1 MLARIRIEMR
11 QVGLRQEASC
21 FGYTIKECGGACI
34 NEENKEKYNNRV
46 KKIIANNS
54 FKTKSMIII
63 DQGRAVDERSAV
75 WVDQGLIKGF
85 TYFNLNFQITNI
97 DVLANLI
104 TPLEHNKDAQHIIQ
118 SYVRR
123 NKRIKVI
130 SLED

>member
-1 MLARIRIEMR
+1 
-11 QVGLRQEASC
+11 
-21 FGYTIKECGGACI
+21 
-34 NEENKEKYNNRV
+34 
-46 KKIIANNS
+46 
-54 FKTKSMIII
+54 MIIV

-85 TYFNLNFQITNI
+85 TYFNLNFQIKNI

-130 SLED
+130 SIED